1 MSSEPVY
8 KRFPQVPLGR
18 RAGAFAIDFC
28 CVWLVSILLGINA
41 AAYTLV
47 FILGWIALRVVFVAR
62 NRGQS
67 LGRWALDMK
76 AIDAKFQ
83 KIPDLLTLAKREG
96 IVGGFSLLATFG
108 LGFGVVNPIS
118 LLLLCTPLVVDW
130 VVVLGDTERR
140 QAFHDRVADTIVVQT
155 RRGYS
160 LDLRAKRLLAQ
171 LTRRMK

>member
-1 MSSEPVY
+1 
-8 KRFPQVPLGR
+8 
-18 RAGAFAIDFC
+18 
-28 CVWLVSILLGINA
+28 
-41 AAYTLV
+41 
-47 FILGWIALRVVFVAR
+47 
-62 NRGQS
+62 
-67 LGRWALDMK
+67 
-76 AIDAKFQ
+76 
-83 KIPDLLTLAKREG
+83 
-96 IVGGFSLLATFG
+96 VGGFALLATFG

-118 LLLLCTPLVVDW
+118 LLLLCTPLVIDW